1 MGTLVVYTRV
11 SKDHDGSSTSPQAQY
26 DECLALARR
35 HDWADP
41 EHLSDVDTS
50 AWKKSVV
57 RPSWRRVVEG
67 IRSGAIDGLIV
78 HHLDR
83 MLRQVMDLEQLIEAI
98 DTRTRGKFPIYSVHG
113 DLDLSTPDGRFQ
125 ARILTS
131 VAQKESDDKSRRLKL
146 VLGKAA
152 RDGKVH
158 GGIAPYGWASDRVTR
173 EPVEVRVIE
182 RVVADVLDGHSLNRI
197 ARDLN
202 DAGIVTRKGGR
213 WHATTLKQILVN
225 PRLAGLRTHHGVV
238 VADGNWE
245 RIITPDA
252 HYKLVELL
260 HRPAHAN
267 HHVRLTYWLTGLVRC
282 SACDG
287 IMRSR
292 SEGGKGRKYVCRR
305 DMGGCGMLID
315 APQLEQVVAT
325 IVMGL
330 VRDHGIGPRVQDDQ
344 SIREVEEEL
353 SSVVTRLQQ
362 LSVDHYSR
370 QIISRESFEAANRSL
385 EAERTRLNTT
395 LAAMAKK
402 GADQIQSV
410 EWDDLNASERADLAA
425 EIIQSV
431 VIHPAVPGRRFD
443 PSRVEVWLR
452 SDVGRV

>member
-83 MLRQVMDLEQLIEAI
+83 MLRQVRDLEELITAI
-98 DTRTRGKFPIYSVHG
+98 DDRTRGKFPIYSVHG

-158 GGIAPYGWASDRVTR
+158 GGIAPYGWQSDRVT
-173 EPVEVRVIE
+173 VEQSEADLIRRAVE
-182 RVVADVLDGHSLNRI
+182 RVLDGESISEI
-197 ARDLN
+197 ARDMN
-202 DAGIVTRKGGR
+202 ARGVPTRKGGR
-213 WHATTLKQILVN
+213 WHATTLKQILTS

-238 VADGNWE
+238 VAEGDWE
-245 RIITPDA
+245 RIISPDVHRQLVDILEARTA
-252 HYKLVELL
+252 H
-260 HRPAHAN
+260 RN
-267 HHVRLTYWLTGLVRC
+267 HHTRLTYWLVRVTHC
-282 SACDG
+282 GACG
-287 IMRSR
+287 RQIRSR
-292 SEGGKGRKYVCRR
+292 THHVQGRRYVCRK
-305 DMGGCGMLID
+305 DLGGCGLGI
-315 APQLEQVVAT
+315 AAEPLEDVVAT
-325 IVMGL
+325 IIVGL
-330 VRDHGIGPRVQDDQ
+330 IRDHGIGPRPQDDHTEAA
-344 SIREVEEEL
+344 REEL
-353 SSVVTRLQQ
+353 AAVEARLAELQRDYYAGAVMDRGTFDRLEQ
-362 LSVDHYSR
+362 DLTERIRRLAQEVHPR
-370 QIISRESFEAANRSL
+370 VQHPVELASL
-385 EAERTRLNTT
+385 
-395 LAAMAKK
+395 
-402 GADQIQSV
+402 
-410 EWDDLNASERADLAA
+410 DDLNASERADLAA
-425 EIIQSV
+425 EIIERV